1 MTELMTAVVID
12 GRGGVELVE
21 KPVPQPGDGEVV
33 IAPQATGVCGTDL
46 HLVDGTFALSRYPV
60 TPGHEFAGL
69 VARLGAG
76 VTGFQEGDLV
86 CADPNVTCGTCRWCR
101 AGALNHCP
109 RLDPLGLTRDGACA
123 EFVSVPEANVFALPS
138 GVTPEVGALI
148 EPLACVIHAARRTPG
163 WSGARVAV
171 FGAGPIGLLAIAVAL
186 HRGAAS
192 VVAFE
197 LHEGR
202 RGAALAIGAEA
213 AHADIAQDDG
223 GGLFDIAV
231 EATGHPSA
239 IAAALNCLGPLG
251 RLVQMGVANP
261 DVTLPL
267 APSEVFSKELMIIGS
282 FSVADAYAEA
292 VDVIPDLAS
301 SLAPLV
307 TERLAL
313 TQYGEGLARV
323 TSPSNIK
330 VVIVPN

>member
-1 MTELMTAVVID
+1 MSDFMTAVVVD

-21 KPVPQPGDGEVV
+21 KPVPRPADGELV

-46 HLVDGTFALSRYPV
+46 HLIEGTFALSRYPV

-69 VARLGAG
+69 VARVGAG
-76 VTGFQEGDLV
+76 VRGFREGDRV
-86 CADPNVTCGTCRWCR
+86 CADPNITCGTCRWCG
-101 AGALNHCP
+101 AGAPNHCP

-123 EFVSVPEANVFALPS
+123 EFVAVPAANVFLLPS

-148 EPLACVIHAARRTPG
+148 EPLSCVLHAARRTPG

-171 FGAGPIGLLAIAVAL
+171 FGAGPIGLLAVAVAL

-197 LHEGR
+197 PHEGR
-202 RGAALAIGAEA
+202 RGAALVIGAEA
-213 AHADIAQDDG
+213 AHADITHDG
-223 GGLFDIAV
+223 GGGVFDIAV
-231 EATGHPSA
+231 EASGHPSA
-239 IAAALNCLGPLG
+239 ISAALTCLGPLG

-267 APSEVFSKELMIIGS
+267 APIEVFAKELMIIGS

-292 VDVIPDLAS
+292 VEVAPDLAG

-307 TERLAL
+307 TERLPL
-313 TQYGEGLARV
+313 SRYREGLARV
-323 TSPSNIK
+323 SSPSNIK
-330 VVIVPN
+330 VVIVPD

>member
-1 MTELMTAVVID
+1 MSDLMTAVVID

-21 KPVPQPGDGEVV
+21 KPVPQPLEGEVIV
-33 IAPQATGVCGTDL
+33 APRATGVCGTDL
-46 HLVDGTFALSRYPV
+46 HLIDGTFALSRYPL

-69 VARLGAG
+69 VARVGAG
-76 VTGFQEGDLV
+76 VTGFHEGDLV
-86 CADPNVTCGTCRWCR
+86 CADPNVTCGMCRWCR
-101 AGALNHCP
+101 AGAPNHCP

-123 EFVSVPEANVFALPS
+123 EFVRVPEANVFALPS

-148 EPLACVIHAARRTPG
+148 EPLSCVLHAARRTPG

-192 VVAFE
+192 VVSFE
-197 LHEGR
+197 LQEGR

-213 AHADIAQDDG
+213 VHADIAEDADAG
-223 GGLFDIAV
+223 VFDIAV

-239 IAAALNCLGPLG
+239 IAAALRCLGPLG
-251 RLVQMGVANP
+251 RLVQMGVADP

-292 VDVIPDLAS
+292 VDVIPDLAG

-307 TERLAL
+307 TERLGL
-313 TQYGEGLARV
+313 SQYPAGLARV

-330 VVIVPN
+330 VVIVPD

>member
-21 KPVPQPGDGEVV
+21 KPVPQPGDGEAV
-33 IAPQATGVCGTDL
+33 IAPQATGVCGTHL

-76 VTGFQEGDLV
+76 VSGFQEGELV
-86 CADPNVTCGTCRWCR
+86 CAAPNVTCGTCRWSR

-109 RLDPLGLTRDGACA
+109 ELDPLGLTRDGACA
-123 EFVSVPEANVFALPS
+123 EFVSVPAANVFALPP

-148 EPLACVIHAARRTPG
+148 EPLSCVLHAARRTPE

-171 FGAGPIGLLAIAVAL
+171 FGAGPIGLLAVAVAL

-192 VVAFE
+192 VVSVE
-197 LHEGR
+197 PQEGR

-231 EATGHPSA
+231 EASGHPSA
-239 IAAALNCLGPLG
+239 IAAALKCLGPLG

-267 APSEVFSKELMIIGS
+267 VPSEVFAKELMIIGS

-292 VDVIPDLAS
+292 VDVIPDLAG

-313 TQYGEGLARV
+313 TEHPAGAAATALPAKL
-323 TSPSNIK
+323 K
-330 VVIVPN
+330 VVIVPD

>member
-1 MTELMTAVVID
+1 MSELMTAVVID

-21 KPVPQPGDGEVV
+21 KPVPRPGDGEVV

-86 CADPNVTCGTCRWCR
+86 CADPNITCGTCRWCR

-148 EPLACVIHAARRTPG
+148 EPLSCVIHAARRTPG

-202 RGAALAIGAEA
+202 RDAALAIGAEA

-223 GGLFDIAV
+223 GLFDIAV
-231 EATGHPSA
+231 EATGHPFA

-313 TQYGEGLARV
+313 TQYREALAGV